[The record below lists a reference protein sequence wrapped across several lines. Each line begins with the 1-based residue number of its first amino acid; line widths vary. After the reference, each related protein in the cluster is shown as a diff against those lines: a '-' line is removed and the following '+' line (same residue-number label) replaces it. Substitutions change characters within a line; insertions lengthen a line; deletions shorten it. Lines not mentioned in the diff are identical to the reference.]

1 MQRARNGQ
9 ISKVWPCWC
18 GTWPPQHQYIQ
29 AYLAATQT
37 RSHLCFI
44 PSQCQ
49 RDSTLRFHCIAMR
62 AVQCSNGSI
71 WLLQDFYQCRANSVS
86 NPGCTRSLKC
96 VRANASHFFRK
107 KSDAVGKVYLSKNCP
122 AIACNEL
129 LRAWPA
135 LEQCA
140 RCTATC
146 PRPSCPRPSSPPH
159 MAKPMGPSTGRAL
172 ESSTESMPLQPDA
185 RHDARCARA
194 LLALRKSARAV

>member
-96 VRANASHFFRK
+96 VRANASHFFRI

-122 AIACNEL
+122 AIACNECTL
-129 LRAWPA
+129 SCCAHGQHWSNAQGARSPLRA
-135 LEQCA
+135 
-140 RCTATC
+140 
-146 PRPSCPRPSSPPH
+146 PP
-159 MAKPMGPSTGRAL
+159 
-172 ESSTESMPLQPDA
+172 
-185 RHDARCARA
+185 ARA
-194 LLALRKSARAV
+194 PPPPRTWPSR